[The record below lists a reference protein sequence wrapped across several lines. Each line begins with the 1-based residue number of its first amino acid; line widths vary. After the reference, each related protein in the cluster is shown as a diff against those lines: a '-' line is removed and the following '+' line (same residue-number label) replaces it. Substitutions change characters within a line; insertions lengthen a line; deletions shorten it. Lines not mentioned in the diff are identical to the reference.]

1 MADDRFDSRLNSL
14 RESHPWTDLFRTFRV
29 ALEPKKLLLAAAGI
43 LAMWCGWWLI
53 SLIGY
58 NIYQKPVKEKG
69 KQALTISHLKQYNP
83 RKTAPDYA
91 RDQQKEQEEEN
102 KKFDDA
108 LTRWLQMHYY
118 AGAGYDE
125 AVFSDGRKLKV
136 WGGKFRTAPWNENR
150 GPNPYQLI
158 TDSQKPWEKGHFFDW
173 FTTHQVPV
181 LLEPLVKF
189 LEPIRELIRATTG
202 TGTRIY
208 LMVIVLWT
216 LAVWALFGGAITR
229 MAAVELAGKETV
241 GIKEALRFVIRRYL
255 SYFGSPLVPLGLIA
269 VLIVVDI
276 IFGILQ
282 LIPVLGDFTTS
293 LLWPLLILTGLGK
306 ALLLVGL
313 VGYPMM
319 YPTISAEGSDT
330 LDALSRSYNYVYQ
343 SPWNYIGYSLVA
355 ILYGAVVIFF

>member
-1 MADDRFDSRLNSL
+1 
-14 RESHPWTDLFRTFRV
+14 
-29 ALEPKKLLLAAAGI
+29 
-43 LAMWCGWWLI
+43 MWCGWWLI
-53 SLIGY
+53 SWIGY
-58 NIYQKPVKEKG
+58 NIYQKPDIAKG
-69 KQALTISHLKQYNP
+69 YQARTVSLLEQDNP
-83 RKTAPDYA
+83 GKTAEQYA
-91 RDQQKEQEEEN
+91 GDQKKEQEEEN
-102 KKFDDA
+102 KKFDEA
-108 LTRWLQMHYY
+108 LSRWIQMHYY
-118 AGAGYDE
+118 AGADYAE
-125 AVFSDGRKLKV
+125 VEFSDRTKKKV

-158 TDSQKPWEKGHFFDW
+158 RDPQKQPWEKGHFFDW
-173 FTTHQVPV
+173 FTREQVPV

-189 LEPIRELIRATTG
+189 LEPIAALIDTHTG

-208 LMVIVLWT
+208 LMIIVLWT

-241 GIKEALRFVIRRYL
+241 GIKEAIRFVIKRYL

-276 IFGILQ
+276 VLGVLQ
-282 LIPVLGDFTTS
+282 LIPFLGDFTTS
-293 LLWPLLILTGLGK
+293 LLWPLMILTGLGK

-355 ILYGAVVIFF
+355 ILYGAVVIFFIGLVGTMTAMLGKWGMSFTPGI